1 MSLAA
6 RQISVANVNVPASAT
21 TQRELPLPPV
31 ELERRLKTAPLVITA
46 VKGAGGGV
54 MGAKKLTL
62 ILAAD
67 QQPLDAKWKEAPVGG
82 DGWNNSPRRE
92 IGVYEVQKLFL
103 DPEDYIIPPVA
114 ARGIEFDA
122 YQAVKD
128 APTANVDGTRCVY
141 GALAVWLNSAT
152 RPVRVFDRELFSRNN
167 RYAYHFS
174 NLNLLH
180 YLVEHRDARTNN
192 FLMSADPDNP
202 KIFSIDNGIAFGG
215 TLFNFFMRHFNK
227 IRVDRLPRRSIDRLR
242 QLRRVDLDRLGV
254 LSELRADSEG
264 VLRYV
269 APGPNLDCNEGNRVR
284 PGIVQ
289 IGLKST
295 EIDAIAVRIQKLL
308 GRIDRGK
315 LSVF

>member
-1 MSLAA
+1 MSA
-6 RQISVANVNVPASAT
+6 RQLSVANLNVSTSAT
-21 TQRELPLPPV
+21 MQRELPLPPP

-46 VKGAGGGV
+46 VEGAGGGV

-62 ILAAD
+62 FLADD
-67 QQPLDAKWKEAPVGG
+67 QRPLEAKWKEAPAGG

-103 DPEDYIIPPVA
+103 DPDDYIIPPVA
-114 ARGIEFDA
+114 ARGIDFGV
-122 YQAVKD
+122 YQAVKAD
-128 APTANVDGTRCVY
+128 PSANVDGTQCVY
-141 GALAVWLNSAT
+141 GALAVWLSNT
-152 RPVRVFDRELFSRNN
+152 TQPHRVFDRELFSRNQ
-167 RYAYHFS
+167 RYAYHFG

-192 FLMSADPDNP
+192 FLMSTDPDNP
-202 KIFSIDNGIAFGG
+202 KIFSIDNGIAFGA
-215 TLFNFFMRHFNK
+215 TLFNFFTWHFNK

-254 LSELRADSEG
+254 LSELRADPEG
-264 VLRYV
+264 VLRDV

-284 PGIVQ
+284 PGVVQ
-289 IGLKST
+289 IGLTST